1 MPEPVLVRYD
11 QLASM
16 GITLSRDT
24 VRRLARKNLFPM
36 PRRLGRHHI
45 VFVASEIEAWI
56 AELPVAGPRP
66 RSSKQRLGGRDG
78 RV

>member
-1 MPEPVLVRYD
+1 MPKPLLIRYD
-11 QLASM
+11 QLAPM

-24 VRRLARKNLFPM
+24 IRRLARHNLFPM

-45 VFVASEIEAWI
+45 AFVASEIEAWI
-56 AELPVAGPRP
+56 SELPVAGSRP
-66 RSSKQRLGGRDG
+66 LSSKQKIGGRDG

>member
-1 MPEPVLVRYD
+1 MSMPILVRYD

-24 VRRLARKNLFPM
+24 VRRLARQKLFPR

-45 VFVASEIEAWI
+45 AFVTSEIEAWI

-66 RSSKQRLGGRDG
+66 PSSKQRTGGRDG
-78 RV
+78 QA